1 MNDTVAATGQCPRL
15 RVLVLSWRDEWHP
28 EAGGSERTL
37 GQVARGLVERGH
49 QVTVA
54 TAAYEGRPR
63 DEVDRGVRYRR
74 RGGRL
79 SVYPLGLLHSRAT
92 GYDVVVD
99 VQNGIPFFA
108 AVARPRTTL
117 LVVHHIHREQWP
129 VAVGPA
135 TAKVGWFLESRVS
148 PLVHR
153 ASHAV
158 AVSTSTAKEMVGL
171 GHPEDR
177 LLIVRNGS
185 DIPESLPPRDD
196 QPRVVVV
203 SRLVPHKQVEHA
215 IEAVARVR
223 RQHPDV
229 RLRIV
234 GEGYHRPELEHLAA
248 RLGIADR
255 VDFLGFVTDEERD
268 AELARAWVHML
279 PSLKEGWGL
288 VAVEAAACGT
298 PTLAYRS
305 AGGVNE
311 SVLHGVTGYLCDD
324 QSDLEARLDALL
336 SDRSLVER
344 MGMDCGIHAAAHSWK
359 AAVDGFEDALMA
371 VRASGGAG
379 RRASATSARSA
390 R

>member
-1 MNDTVAATGQCPRL
+1 MSEHAVEPTRRAPL

-37 GQVARGLVERGH
+37 GQVARGLAERGH
-49 QVTVA
+49 EVTIA
-54 TAAYEGRPR
+54 TAAYPGRPR

-79 SVYPLGLLHSRAT
+79 GVYGKGFLHSTSR

-108 AVARPRTTL
+108 AVVRPRTTL
-117 LVVHHIHREQWP
+117 LVVHHVHREQWP
-129 VAVGPA
+129 VAVGPLA
-135 TAKVGWFLESRVS
+135 GRIGWFIESRIS

-158 AVSTSTAKEMVGL
+158 AVSSSTARELTDL
-171 GHPEDR
+171 GHPGDR
-177 LLIVRNGS
+177 LLVVRNGS
-185 DIPESLPPRDD
+185 DLPESLPPRDD
-196 QPRVVVV
+196 RPGVVVV

-223 RQHPDV
+223 HLHPDL
-229 RLRIV
+229 RLRII
-234 GEGYHRPELEHLAA
+234 GEGYHRHELEALVD
-248 RLGIADR
+248 RLGLHDHVA
-255 VDFLGFVTDEERD
+255 FLGRVSDDERD
-268 AELARAWVHML
+268 AELARAWVHLL

-311 SVLHGVTGYLCDD
+311 SVVHGVTGYLCDD
-324 QSDLEARLDALL
+324 QADLERRLDALL

-359 AAVDGFEDALMA
+359 SAVDGFEDALRTVA
-371 VRASGGAG
+371 RGKTRA
-379 RRASATSARSA
+379 
-390 R
+390 